1 MKFLLL
7 LYGDEAAEAAMPV
20 SEQRRVIDEHEEFT
34 DRLREDDAYVSGE
47 ALDQSSSARTLRD
60 DGLVTDGPFAE
71 AREQMGGVYVI
82 TCADIDQAI
91 AYAKQVPKSPGLT
104 VEVRPLLDI

>member
-20 SEQRRVIDEHEEFT
+20 SEQRRIVGEHEEFT
-34 DRLREDDAYVSGE
+34 DRLHEDGVYVSGE
-47 ALDQSSSARTLRD
+47 ALDASSSARTLRD
-60 DGLVTDGPFAE
+60 DVVTDGPFAE

-82 TCADIDQAI
+82 SCADIDQALT
-91 AYAKQVPKSPGLT
+91 YAKQVPKSPGLA